1 MHSVLHGPE
10 GEIVKQTSLLLFLL
24 NMDTQLMLK
33 SIQ

>member
-1 MHSVLHGPE
+1 MHSVLHGP
-10 GEIVKQTSLLLFLL
+10 GEIVKQTSLLFFLL